1 MKILKIME
9 LPEVEFNE
17 PTFNVLPDEAFT
29 SMLLGD
35 AADQA
40 RLVVDD
46 QDWPLALALR
56 TEGRW
61 KATNFILRSP
71 VVEAV
76 ERFEELDG
84 EIVRTTQDDWMR
96 ATREYYSLSLL
107 NTTAPAM
114 EDYSA
119 ERAALVKALLKD
131 TWGGRKGATCLDCG
145 CGSGMGAAMLR
156 EVGLTP
162 LAFDNDPTLLSL
174 GLSKGRLLPEETMWI
189 DATLL
194 GHYIRPTELGLALM
208 AGSINDFTALIWKA
222 ILHELMDQTEETMVT
237 VEAENEAEL
246 VRMWAL
252 GAGKKAEIF
261 ENQRDAFYD
270 RWVLLIRD

>member
-35 AADQA
+35 VADQA

-46 QDWPLALALR
+46 QDWPLAMAVH
-56 TEGRW
+56 TNGGW

-71 VVEAV
+71 VIEAV

-84 EIVRTTQDDWMR
+84 EVVRTTQDEWIR
-96 ATREYYSLSLL
+96 ATREYYSLDLQK
-107 NTTAPAM
+107 TTAPAL

-119 ERAALVKALLKD
+119 ERASRVRSLLKD
-131 TWGGRKGATCLDCG
+131 TWEGLEGAVCLDCG

-174 GLSKGRLLPEETMWI
+174 GLTKGRLRPEETMWI
-189 DATLL
+189 DASLL
-194 GHYIRPTELGLALM
+194 GHYVRPTKLGLALM
-208 AGSINDFTALIWKA
+208 AGSINDFTSLIWRA
-222 ILHELMDQTEETMVT
+222 ILHELMDLTEETLVT
-237 VEAENEAEL
+237 VEAEKEAEL

-261 ENQRDAFYD
+261 ENQRDTFYD
-270 RWVLLIRD
+270 RWVLLIRA